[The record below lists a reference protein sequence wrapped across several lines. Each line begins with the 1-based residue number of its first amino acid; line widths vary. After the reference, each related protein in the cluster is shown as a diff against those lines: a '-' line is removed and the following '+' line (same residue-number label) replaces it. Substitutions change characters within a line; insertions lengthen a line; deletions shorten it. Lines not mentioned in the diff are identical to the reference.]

1 MRKTPIL
8 AVLLAALPM
17 TAQAQSV
24 RQVFHDFGLFGV
36 WAPAC
41 DQPPSADNGN
51 THAIYALAA
60 GKGDGVM
67 LTYDNG
73 PNYTASVYTIL
84 SAERSGRDRLIYLEE
99 RLHDK
104 KRVTVTVHKNK
115 DAISL
120 VSSVLADGT
129 VLVRDGRRTASGEPI
144 PPQLRC
150 LK

>member
-1 MRKTPIL
+1 MRNTPVL
-8 AVLLAALPM
+8 ALLLAALPA

-24 RQVFHDFGLFGV
+24 RQVFHEFGLFGV
-36 WAPAC
+36 WAPSC
-41 DQPPSADNGN
+41 DLPPSADTGN
-51 THAIYALAA
+51 VHAIYALAT
-60 GKGDGVM
+60 GRGDGVM

-73 PNYTASVYTIL
+73 PKYPASVYTIL
-84 SAERSGRDRLIYLEE
+84 SAERSGRDRLTYLEE

-115 DAISL
+115 DEISL

-129 VLVRDGRRTASGEPI
+129 VLVRDGRRTANGAPS
-144 PPQLRC
+144 PPQVRC

>member
-1 MRKTPIL
+1 MRKTPVL
-8 AVLLAALPM
+8 ALLLTVLPM

-24 RQVFHDFGLFGV
+24 RQVFQDFGLIGV
-36 WAPAC
+36 WARSC
-41 DQPPSADNGN
+41 DQPASADNGN

-60 GKGDGVM
+60 GRGDGVM

-73 PNYTASVYTIL
+73 PNYAASVYTIL
-84 SAERSGRDRLIYLEE
+84 RAERSGRDHLTYLEE
-99 RLHDK
+99 RLQDK

-129 VLVRDGRRTASGEPI
+129 VLVRDGRRITNGEPS
-144 PPQLRC
+144 PPQVRC
-150 LK
+150 PK